1 MTGVGSRGAVGTVTM
16 ANRGATLTGVA
27 AVAQV
32 GNMVAIYWSLIDDSQ
47 TPSWQ
52 NIGDTQT
59 PGWSLIDDTETAN
72 WTLIP
77 TE

>member
-1 MTGVGSRGAVGTVTM
+1 MTG
-16 ANRGATLTGVA
+16 RGATLTGVA
-27 AVAQV
+27 AVGQV
-32 GNMVAIYWSLIDDSQ
+32 GTLVAIYWSLIDDSQ

-52 NIGDTQT
+52 NIGNSQT
-59 PGWSLIDDTETAN
+59 PSWAVIDDIESAN